1 MRNGN
6 IRILGRHQVQV
17 LNDGPAVKSTSTAT
31 NTNTNNNDQS
41 NGRND
46 TVNPVNKDAADD
58 SKSLPAP

>member
-31 NTNTNNNDQS
+31 TNNNNDQS

-46 TVNPVNKDAADD
+46 TVNHVNKDAADD